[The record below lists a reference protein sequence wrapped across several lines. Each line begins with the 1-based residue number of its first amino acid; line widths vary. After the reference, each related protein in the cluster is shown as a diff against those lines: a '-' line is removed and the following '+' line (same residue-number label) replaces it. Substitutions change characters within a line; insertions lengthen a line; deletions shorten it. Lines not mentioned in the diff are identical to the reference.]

1 MKVNGLLLRR
11 LNPCSFDVCVI
22 AAFSLSPQPLARS
35 RATVLRHTATLAVNE
50 ALQSAMLFAKS
61 EFLPDLWTTA
71 LDEILTVRVVV
82 DHELDDPL
90 IKDSATMSLG
100 ETQDCCLDLRKPLS

>member
-22 AAFSLSPQPLARS
+22 AAFSSPQPLPRS
-35 RATVLRHTATLAVNE
+35 RTDVLRHAAALAVNE

-82 DHELDDPL
+82 DHELDDP
-90 IKDSATMSLG
+90 S
-100 ETQDCCLDLRKPLS
+100 